1 MLRKEKIERLKQF
14 TFELFPDAETELD
27 YKSDFHLLIAILMS
41 AQTTDVQVNKV
52 NSVFFQVLKTPHD
65 AIDLWIPKIETY
77 INTISFFRNKARFI
91 YQTCSILIEKYNW
104 DVPTTLHELTALP
117 WVGIKTAKVFL
128 AVTQDAPYLWVD
140 THVHRVLNRTGIV
153 TTKNANATDRK
164 AEQILEKNDLAL
176 LHNTLIFFGRYYC
189 IARKPKCEKC
199 KLNDFCKYYKKQKK
213 QP

>member
-1 MLRKEKIERLKQF
+1 
-14 TFELFPDAETELD
+14 
-27 YKSDFHLLIAILMS
+27 
-41 AQTTDVQVNKV
+41 VNKV
-52 NSVFFQVLKTPHD
+52 NKIFFEAMKDPHD
-65 AIDLWIPKIETY
+65 GLELWILEIENY

-91 YQTCSILIEKYNW
+91 YQTCGILIEKYNSE
-104 DVPTTLHELTALP
+104 VPITLSELIALP

-153 TTKNANATDRK
+153 NTTNANATDKK
-164 AEQILEKNDLAL
+164 AEKILEKKDLAL

-189 IARKPKCEKC
+189 TARKPKCSEC

-213 QP
+213 SA